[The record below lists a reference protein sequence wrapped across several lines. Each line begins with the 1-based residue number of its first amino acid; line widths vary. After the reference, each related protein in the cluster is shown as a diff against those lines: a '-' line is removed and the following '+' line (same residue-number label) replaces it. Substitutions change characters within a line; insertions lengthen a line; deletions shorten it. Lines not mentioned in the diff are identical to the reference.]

1 MTKKVKRLHF
11 KIDEKLATRF
21 KEHVDLVGYDQ
32 GKLVEKI
39 LKNFLKKMKN
49 NENIEK

>member
-1 MTKKVKRLHF
+1 MAKKVKRLHF

-32 GKLVEKI
+32 GKLVEK
-39 LKNFLKKMKN
+39 NFLKKMKN

>member
-1 MTKKVKRLHF
+1 MAKKVKRLHF
-11 KIDEKLATRF
+11 KIDEKLETRF
-21 KEHVDLVGYDQ
+21 KEHVDLVGYDK
-32 GKLVEKI
+32 GKIDEKI